1 MNAGAVAALARRRT
15 RGCEAGGSAR
25 EAPSSEAST
34 SSSPSSPAAS
44 SPSAQ
49 LAALRC
55 GASDGALLFLH
66 ADTRLPPDA
75 LRCVQLALARHDV
88 VAGGFVSFPE
98 SPHKTWYFQAI
109 HNGALRWRTCQCSE
123 ATFISHTPPLYVA
136 VSVAVVKT
144 HYLPLLLR
152 PVSYA
157 RGLRVLFGDQAM
169 FCRAAPFAAVGG
181 FDESVPLMEDAD
193 LCLKLH
199 AHGVRDAAAGAG
211 DADDVST
218 APGRFRALAPWSRR
232 RRSRLV
238 QLSRSVGTDG
248 RRFEQWGN
256 AAATRVHFIIG
267 ISWYF
272 LRADVAQMRRIYDRF
287 YGDMRAHGQPAL
299 PTGAAA

>member
-1 MNAGAVAALARRRT
+1 MNAGALAALARRRA
-15 RGCEAGGSAR
+15 RAGSPASDVAVDAS
-25 EAPSSEAST
+25 APS
-34 SSSPSSPAAS
+34 
-44 SPSAQ
+44 SAQ
-49 LAALRC
+49 LASLDV
-55 GASDGALLFLH
+55 GAGDGALLFLH

-75 LRCVQLALARHDV
+75 LRCVTLALAEPRV

-98 SPHKTWYFQAI
+98 SAHKTWYFQAL
-109 HNGALRWRTCQCSE
+109 HNGAPPSLSSVWRVSRGLSR
-123 ATFISHTPPLYVA
+123 AVLIAPLCLDA
-136 VSVAVVKT
+136 VIKT
-144 HYLPLLLR
+144 HYLPLLVR

-157 RGLRVLFGDQAM
+157 RGLRILFGDQAM

-199 AHGVRDAAAGAG
+199 AHGPRGRG
-211 DADDVST
+211 GDDVST

-232 RRSRLV
+232 PRGRLV

-256 AAATRVHFIIG
+256 ARATRLHFLIG
-267 ISWYF
+267 TAWYF
-272 LRADVAQMRRIYDRF
+272 RGADAAAMRRIYDRF

-299 PTGAAA
+299 PAAAPGARTQA

>member
-157 RGLRVLFGDQAM
+157 RGRRVLFGDQAM

-199 AHGVRDAAAGAG
+199 AHGPRGRG
-211 DADDVST
+211 GPDVST
-218 APGRFRALAPWSRR
+218 APGRFRALTPWSTRPR
-232 RRSRLV
+232 GRLV

-256 AAATRVHFIIG
+256 ARATRLHFIIG
-267 ISWYF
+267 AAWYF
-272 LRADVAQMRRIYDRF
+272 QGADAAGMRRVYDKW

-299 PTGAAA
+299 PTQA

>member
-1 MNAGAVAALARRRT
+1 ML
-15 RGCEAGGSAR
+15 
-25 EAPSSEAST
+25 
-34 SSSPSSPAAS
+34 
-44 SPSAQ
+44 
-49 LAALRC
+49 
-55 GASDGALLFLH
+55 
-66 ADTRLPPDA
+66 
-75 LRCVQLALARHDV
+75 
-88 VAGGFVSFPE
+88 
-98 SPHKTWYFQAI
+98 
-109 HNGALRWRTCQCSE
+109 
-123 ATFISHTPPLYVA
+123 
-136 VSVAVVKT
+136 KT

-181 FDESVPLMEDAD
+181 FDERVPLMEDAD

-199 AHGVRDAAAGAG
+199 AHGPRDGGADG

-232 RRSRLV
+232 RRGRLV

-267 ISWYF
+267 IAWYF
-272 LRADVAQMRRIYDRF
+272 RRADAAQMRRVYDRF

-299 PTGAAA
+299 PPGTPA